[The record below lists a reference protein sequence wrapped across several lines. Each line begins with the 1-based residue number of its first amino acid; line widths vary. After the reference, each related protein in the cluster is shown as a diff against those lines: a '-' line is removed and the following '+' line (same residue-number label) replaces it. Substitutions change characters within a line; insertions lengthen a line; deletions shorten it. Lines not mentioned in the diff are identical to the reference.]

1 MKTLYISDLNV
12 QIWFKKVFI
21 LALMP
26 IEFVSVLFQVQ
37 TNLSDLCLEAQQKLP
52 SFLEY
57 VKTTYIESEVFPITL
72 WNHFQT
78 EDEKTNNR
86 VEGDNFQMNDCCGAA
101 HPDMAKAVKLLQGY
115 ESKAADK
122 YTNASKK
129 EARVASSRL
138 ADHDR
143 DRDFRAARKLYHQKR
158 STLEQYRD
166 DILNIFGFLPKKKYL
181 ETVEDTDE
189 SDETNDGNDDDDDG
203 DDDDDHENQ
212 DDDHVIIDHLNAAS
226 AQIHMDVEEEL
237 NAFFGEQIPPI
248 IHQQQQQIP
257 QTSTQLIEQ
266 LLDQVF
272 LGQTPSTAELEECRW
287 CHVFYKRRGLKTHQ
301 NSCSEKKKQN
311 LIPSSL

>member
-1 MKTLYISDLNV
+1 MVRRRAKDYDQIWKALISEASKHSLVLKPKTCMFDFELAAIISCKQNFSQVKVTGCLFHFGQSLFKHFVKSGMKTLYISDLNV

-52 SFLEY
+52 SFIEY

-158 STLEQYRD
+158 LRS
-166 DILNIFGFLPKKKYL
+166 
-181 ETVEDTDE
+181 
-189 SDETNDGNDDDDDG
+189 S
-203 DDDDDHENQ
+203 
-212 DDDHVIIDHLNAAS
+212 NA
-226 AQIHMDVEEEL
+226 
-237 NAFFGEQIPPI
+237 
-248 IHQQQQQIP
+248 
-257 QTSTQLIEQ
+257 
-266 LLDQVF
+266 
-272 LGQTPSTAELEECRW
+272 
-287 CHVFYKRRGLKTHQ
+287 
-301 NSCSEKKKQN
+301 
-311 LIPSSL
+311 